1 MQIIFHNQRMNFQT
15 MALSIHHCF
24 PRIMQ
29 HYFIISSILSCI
41 TLLSLCTLNLGSAE
55 LACDHVI
62 TSDHGTLLAKIVKDA
77 SSSHDDKCLGQLRL
91 HDPVTREVFCLARE
105 GEMQEVLECQ
115 QNTTSTSKFHLS
127 LLQSNLIL
135 QHEILLN
142 LKFSNIYKSI
152 SQ

>member
-1 MQIIFHNQRMNFQT
+1 MITFHKQRMNFQT

-55 LACDHVI
+55 LACDQVI
-62 TSDHGTLLAKIVKDA
+62 TSGHGTLLAKRVKDA
-77 SSSHDDKCLGQLRL
+77 SSSYDDKCLGQLRL

-115 QNTTSTSKFHLS
+115 QKIQVSSNFDFCSQI
-127 LLQSNLIL
+127 QSCSNHNIRHDIL
-135 QHEILLN
+135 FN
-142 LKFSNIYKSI
+142 LKFKMR
-152 SQ
+152 

>member
-1 MQIIFHNQRMNFQT
+1 MITFHKQRMNFQT

-29 HYFIISSILSCI
+29 HYFISSIFSYI
-41 TLLSLCTLNLGSAE
+41 TLLSLCNLNLGSAE

-62 TSDHGTLLAKIVKDA
+62 TSDHGTLLAKRVKDA
-77 SSSHDDKCLGQLRL
+77 SSGDDDKCLGQLRL

-115 QNTTSTSKFHLS
+115 QNTTSTSKFHLP
-127 LLQSNLIL
+127 LL
-135 QHEILLN
+135 
-142 LKFSNIYKSI
+142 
-152 SQ
+152 

>member
-1 MQIIFHNQRMNFQT
+1 MNFQT

-29 HYFIISSILSCI
+29 HYFISTKLSCI

-62 TSDHGTLLAKIVKDA
+62 TSDHGTLLAKRVKDA
-77 SSSHDDKCLGQLRL
+77 SSSDDDKCLGQLRL

-105 GEMQEVLECQ
+105 GEMQEVLECKKKIQ
-115 QNTTSTSKFHLS
+115 VSSNFYFCSQI
-127 LLQSNLIL
+127 QSCSNHNIR
-135 QHEILLN
+135 HDIFLN
-142 LKFSNIYKSI
+142 LKFKIR
-152 SQ
+152 